1 MVEERTAA
9 TSHKP
14 GLIRKKGGIT
24 PRPLK
29 LSEIRSGAESRLE
42 TGNAELDRVLGGGI
56 VEGSVVLIAGDP
68 GIGKS
73 TLMTELATLLG
84 DVKLLYV
91 TGEESPSQVKMR
103 AERMGVDSDR
113 FLLLAETEVESIIR
127 CVQEEE
133 PTIMV
138 VDSIQTI
145 FRSDLTSA
153 PGSVTQVRE
162 SAAAL
167 IQMAKSTGTATFIV
181 GHVTKSGTIAGPRV
195 LEHMVDT
202 VLYLEGDRHHVFRI
216 LRAVKNR
223 FGSTNEIGVFEMES
237 KGLTPVDNPSELFLS
252 DRNML
257 TPGSAVVCS
266 LEGTRPMLAEI
277 QALVT
282 PTSYSNPQRTAN
294 GFEGR
299 RLQMLL
305 AVLEKRVGM
314 PLSTCDVFVNV
325 TGGLRLTE
333 PAADLAIA
341 AAIASSFRDI
351 PIPSQAMISGEVGLG
366 GEVRAISQ
374 LEARLLETSRLGFS
388 QAFVPE
394 KGLLKKSVPNKLEC
408 IGLKSLEHMMSHLF

>member
-1 MVEERTAA
+1 
-9 TSHKP
+9 
-14 GLIRKKGGIT
+14 
-24 PRPLK
+24 
-29 LSEIRSGAESRLE
+29 
-42 TGNAELDRVLGGGI
+42 
-56 VEGSVVLIAGDP
+56 
-68 GIGKS
+68 
-73 TLMTELATLLG
+73 
-84 DVKLLYV
+84 
-91 TGEESPSQVKMR
+91 
-103 AERMGVDSDR
+103 
-113 FLLLAETEVESIIR
+113 
-127 CVQEEE
+127 
-133 PTIMV
+133 
-138 VDSIQTI
+138 
-145 FRSDLTSA
+145 
-153 PGSVTQVRE
+153 
-162 SAAAL
+162 
-167 IQMAKSTGTATFIV
+167 
-181 GHVTKSGTIAGPRV
+181 
-195 LEHMVDT
+195 
-202 VLYLEGDRHHVFRI
+202 
-216 LRAVKNR
+216 
-223 FGSTNEIGVFEMES
+223 
-237 KGLTPVDNPSELFLS
+237 
-252 DRNML
+252 
-257 TPGSAVVCS
+257 
-266 LEGTRPMLAEI
+266 MLAEI

>member
-113 FLLLAETEVESIIR
+113 FLLLAETEVESFIR